1 MNYLLSSVVLVLL
14 TDGTVPWMTQG
25 VYPDIVQDKIV
36 SAFSSFEKEV
46 LAFTSHTALPVFE
59 IPSLSRVD
67 LFTFHLLVI
76 WRGVS
81 LAAFVVRN
89 WQKQGSGQ
97 SEPPCCGSPSTDQ
110 SPEWAGPPNQHSSTL
125 RARSYGYV

>member
-25 VYPDIVQDKIV
+25 VYPNIVQAKTV

-59 IPSLSRVD
+59 IPSLSRVNS
-67 LFTFHLLVI
+67 FTFHFLVI

-81 LAAFVVRN
+81 LAAALIRN
-89 WQKQGSGQ
+89 W
-97 SEPPCCGSPSTDQ
+97 
-110 SPEWAGPPNQHSSTL
+110 
-125 RARSYGYV
+125 

>member
-46 LAFTSHTALPVFE
+46 LAFTSHTAL
-59 IPSLSRVD
+59 LS
-67 LFTFHLLVI
+67 F
-76 WRGVS
+76 
-81 LAAFVVRN
+81 
-89 WQKQGSGQ
+89 
-97 SEPPCCGSPSTDQ
+97 
-110 SPEWAGPPNQHSSTL
+110 
-125 RARSYGYV
+125 